1 MATILGQTG
10 LDPTRQ
16 VELLRDVVRGPFR
29 PLILRAA
36 WLQRNESTV
45 RRLAVSLLRQDQTTK
60 NGAKA
65 KRMKAALDPNY
76 LLHVLKH
83 AHLDA

>member
-1 MATILGQTG
+1 LGIGHCFREDDRRQRDRHGATNL
-10 LDPTRQ
+10 
-16 VELLRDVVRGPFR
+16 
-29 PLILRAA
+29 A
-36 WLQRNESTV
+36 TV
-45 RRLAVSLLRQDQTTK
+45 RRLAVSLLRQDKTTK

-83 AHLDA
+83 AKLDA